1 METMKPLDE
10 IFGKVKKIATLPV
23 VAAKLM
29 STVEN
34 PRHSGRDVVNL
45 IKNDAALTA
54 RILRTANSS
63 AFSRGLKISTIDRA
77 IMHLGENMI
86 VGIAIGTCASSIMN
100 RPLKGY
106 ASEAGELWDHSL
118 RTAIASKLLC
128 SFVRSDI
135 RVEHAFTAGLLHDI
149 GKLIMSELLEGAIS
163 KIISYTVSRPETDYL
178 DAERKM
184 IGADHTQVGSKLAE
198 RWLLPPPIPDTIC
211 YHHRP
216 SEYKG
221 PHKELVFIVHLG
233 DIIAM
238 MGGSGTG
245 ADSLSYKMDPGYE
258 NFISIQKSEFA
269 SLLLT
274 IEDDFESTKQSLF
287 NSSGV

>member
-1 METMKPLDE
+1 METIKPVSELVNK
-10 IFGKVKKIATLPV
+10 INKIATLPE
-23 VAAKLM
+23 VAAKLI
-29 STVEN
+29 SVVDD
-34 PRHSGRDVVNL
+34 PRHSGKEVVNI
-45 IKNDAALTA
+45 IKNDAALTM
-54 RILRTANSS
+54 RILRTANSA
-63 AFSRGLKISTIDRA
+63 AFSRGQIIRTIDRA
-77 IMHLGENMI
+77 IMHLGENM
-86 VGIAIGTCASSIMN
+86 VAGIAIGTCASSILN

-128 SFVRSDI
+128 NFVRGNI

-149 GKLIMSELLEGAIS
+149 GKLVMTDLLEGLTS
-163 KIISYTVSRPETDYL
+163 KIISCIVSQPETDYL
-178 DAERKM
+178 DAERKL
-184 IGADHTQVGSKLAE
+184 IGADHTEVGVKLAE
-198 RWLLPPPIPDTIC
+198 RWSLPPPIPETIN

-221 PHKELVFIVHLG
+221 SYQELVFIVHLG

-245 ADSLSYKMDPGYE
+245 ADSLTYKMDPGYE
-258 NFISIQKSEFA
+258 EYISIQKSEFA
-269 SLLLT
+269 SLLLS

-287 NSSGV
+287 NSSEV